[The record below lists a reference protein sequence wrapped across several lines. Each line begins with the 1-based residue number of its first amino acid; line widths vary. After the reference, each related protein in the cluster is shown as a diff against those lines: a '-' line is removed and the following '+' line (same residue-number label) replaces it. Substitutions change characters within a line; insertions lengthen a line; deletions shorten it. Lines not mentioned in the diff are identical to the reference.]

1 MVLGD
6 GTSLHVAH
14 IGSTTVSSPS
24 RSFSL
29 KETLHMPL
37 IHKNL
42 ISVHKFT
49 HDNNV
54 VVEFHPF
61 FYLVKDPTTG
71 AVLMCGRCEDG
82 VYPMELCTPLSQA
95 HAITLVGTRAF
106 LGCWHHRLGH
116 PS

>member
-1 MVLGD
+1 VALGD

-24 RSFSL
+24 RSLSL
-29 KETLHMPL
+29 KETLYMPL

-61 FYLVKDPTTG
+61 FYLVKDSTTG
-71 AVLMCGRCEDG
+71 AVLMCGRCEDD
-82 VYPMELCTPLSQA
+82 VYPVELCTPLS
-95 HAITLVGTRAF
+95 
-106 LGCWHHRLGH
+106 
-116 PS
+116 